1 VTGHSYR
8 AAASLLI
15 AILSTCCSRETG
27 LFRNALPNPASPQY
41 ADLVRA
47 FYVGV
52 AGLQTGADDPAKQN
66 LTKATQLTPGEPAS
80 WADLSLL
87 ALRQQDFDTAYKD
100 AEQARSLLPGNSRIE
115 QLLGLIESK
124 RGKLPE
130 AIAHLKKATA
140 SDPKNL
146 KALYALVE
154 ETERQAAPGSDAEA
168 QKLLAQVVALRPG
181 NTAALLEVARLA
193 AGTGDSAALQS
204 AVSQLTAK
212 SVAWPDEA
220 RQQMETLRQTSAGAN
235 ARGAAV
241 QVMFL
246 RNTLVRVPQ
255 YRRDLNELKAPAE
268 LVSDPFTAFLRLPSP
283 PAEPAA
289 PDLSLRFEAA
299 PLPKAS
305 PGALWAGAIPLDDSG
320 KTPIIQA
327 DKGSVQIDG
336 GARLPFPGGPNSA
349 INRNS
354 ILAID
359 LNYDF
364 RMDLV
369 FAGAG
374 GIRIFQ
380 QKDLNHFVDITAATR
395 IPANVIKGSYTG
407 AWAFDVDLDGD
418 LDIVLGASNGDPIVL
433 RNNGDST
440 FAVIEPFHGINGLKA
455 FSSADLNGDSA
466 PEVAMID
473 RDGGLH
479 LFDNQRLGQY
489 RPRPTP
495 TNLRGSFEA
504 VIAAATANAT
514 ENNAAMDFI
523 LLRNDGAIM
532 RLSDSAEI
540 ARATPVPS
548 PALIAADFDN
558 NGSMDLLAGREIFM
572 GGTKGFTRLPAR
584 VDLASPDVA
593 DLNGDGRLDLIGIS
607 PDGVRS
613 LMNRGTKNY
622 HWQNIQVRAANARGD
637 QRINSFGIGGEIE
650 IRAGLLTQTQPVTS
664 PVLHFG
670 IGDQTEVDVA
680 RIVWPNGVAQAEF
693 ALHAD
698 REIRSVQRL
707 KGSCPWLF
715 AWDGKQMSFVKDGS
729 PWSPALGL
737 HINAQVVAGI
747 YQTQEWFKIPG
758 ESLKPRD
765 GYYDLRITAELW
777 ETYYIDHYS
786 LLVVDHPEGTEVYA
800 DERFSVPPPP
810 LKIFTTAESHPF
822 ASAHDDRG
830 EDVSATVHDE
840 DRKYLDTFGR
850 GPYQGLTRDHWVELE
865 LPPAADPANGPL
877 YLLAS
882 GWVHPTDATVNI
894 AIGQNSIAQPEGLSI
909 EVPDEYGIWKAAR
922 KGLGFPAGKMKTVV
936 LDLTGIFKTKAP
948 RRLRL
953 RTNLEIYWDKLA
965 WAAAAP
971 DHNRVTHL
979 NLAGAE
985 LRYRGFSV
993 VSAANESS
1001 PELPDYNKI
1010 MSTGQ
1015 IWHDLEGYATRHG
1028 DVRELLEKIDDRMVI
1043 ANAGDEVRLRFT
1055 APPPPSGWK
1064 RDFVMV
1070 ADGWIK
1076 DGDLNT
1082 TFSKTVLPLPY
1093 HGMKDYTAP
1102 PGRLE
1107 DDPAYKLHPAD
1118 WQNFHTRYISPH
1130 TFESA
1135 MRN

>member
-1 VTGHSYR
+1 MTGHPYR
-8 AAASLLI
+8 TAAIILI
-15 AILSTCCSRETG
+15 AILCTCCAREA
-27 LFRNALPNPASPQY
+27 ALPDPASPQY
-41 ADLVRA
+41 ADLVSA

-52 AGLQTGADDPAKQN
+52 AGLQTGADDPAKQS
-66 LTKATQLTPGEPAS
+66 LTKATQLAPGEPAS
-80 WADLSLL
+80 WADLAVL
-87 ALRQQDFDTAYKD
+87 ALRQQDFDTAYQD
-100 AEQARSLLPGNSRIE
+100 AEQARSRLPGNSRIE

-124 RGKLPE
+124 RGKLAE
-130 AIAHLKKATA
+130 AIAHLKRATA
-140 SDPKNL
+140 SDPGNA
-146 KALYALVE
+146 KALYALAE
-154 ETERQAAPGSDAEA
+154 ETERQAAAGSDIEAE
-168 QKLLAQVVALRPG
+168 KLFAQVVAQRPD

-193 AGTGDSAALQS
+193 ARAGDSAALQS
-204 AVSQLTAK
+204 TVNRLMAK
-212 SVAWPDEA
+212 SVSWPDEA
-220 RQQMETLRQTSAGAN
+220 RQQMETLRQSAAGAN
-235 ARGAAV
+235 PRSAAV

-255 YRRDLNELKAPAE
+255 YRRDLNDVKTPAE
-268 LVSDPFTAFLRLPSP
+268 LVSDPFTAFLKLPSP
-283 PAEPAA
+283 PTEPAA
-289 PDLSLRFEAA
+289 PDLSLHFEPA
-299 PLPKAS
+299 PLADGL
-305 PGALWAGAIPLDDSG
+305 PGTLWAGAIPLDDSG
-320 KTPIIQA
+320 KAAIVQA
-327 DKGSVQIDG
+327 DEASVQIYG
-336 GARLPFPGGPNSA
+336 GAKLPFPGGRNAPL
-349 INRNS
+349 NRNS
-354 ILAID
+354 ILAMD

-369 FAGAG
+369 FAGAS

-380 QKDLNHFVDITAATR
+380 QKDINHFIDITAATR
-395 IPANVIKGSYTG
+395 IPASVLKGAYTG

-418 LDIVLGASNGDPIVL
+418 LDIVLGTSNGEPIVL

-440 FAVIEPFHGINGLKA
+440 FAVIKPFPGVDGLKA

-466 PEVAMID
+466 PDVAMID
-473 RDGGLH
+473 RNGALH
-479 LFDNQRLGQY
+479 LFDNERLGQY
-489 RPRPTP
+489 RARTTP
-495 TNLRGSFEA
+495 AGLRGQFEA
-504 VIAAATANAT
+504 VIAAA
-514 ENNAAMDFI
+514 MDSI

-532 RLSDSAEI
+532 RLSNSTEI
-540 ARATPVPS
+540 ARATPVS
-548 PALIAADFDN
+548 DPALIAADFDN

-572 GGTKGFTRLPAR
+572 GGAKGFTRLPVK
-584 VDLASPDVA
+584 VDLASPDVT
-593 DLNGDGRLDLIGIS
+593 DLNGDGRPDLIGIS
-607 PDGVRS
+607 PDGAALRS

-622 HWQNIQVRAANARGD
+622 HWQNIRVRAANARGD

-650 IRAGLLTQTQPVTS
+650 VRAGLLTQRQPIAS

-670 IGDQTEVDVA
+670 IGDHPEVDVA
-680 RIVWPNGVAQAEF
+680 RIIWPNGVAQAEF
-693 ALHAD
+693 ALQAD

-715 AWDGKQMSFVKDGS
+715 AWDGKRMSFVKDGS
-729 PWSPALGL
+729 PWSSALGL

-758 ESLKPRD
+758 ESLKPHD

-786 LLVVDHPEGTEVYA
+786 LLVVDHPEGSEIYT
-800 DERFSVPPPP
+800 DERFAVPPPP
-810 LKIFTTAESHPF
+810 LKIFTTTESHPF

-830 EDVSATVHDE
+830 EDVSATVRDE

-865 LPPAADPANGPL
+865 LPPVAPSDGPL

-909 EVPDEYGIWKAAR
+909 EVPDEHGAWIAAR
-922 KGLGFPAGKMKTVV
+922 KGLGFPAGKIKTVV
-936 LDLTGIFKTKAP
+936 LDLTGIFKPGAP

-953 RTNLEIYWDKLA
+953 RTNLEIFWDKLA

-971 DHNRVTHL
+971 DRNRVQHL
-979 NLAGAE
+979 YLAAAD
-985 LRYRGFSV
+985 LRYRGFSAV
-993 VSAANESS
+993 GAANESS
-1001 PELPDYNKI
+1001 PELPDYNKL

-1043 ANAGDEVRLRFT
+1043 ANAGDEVRLRFV
-1055 APPPPSGWK
+1055 APSPPPSGWR
-1064 RDFVMV
+1064 RDYVMV

-1082 TFSKTVLPLPY
+1082 TFSKTILPLPY

-1102 PGRLE
+1102 PGKLE

-1118 WQNFHTRYISPH
+1118 WQNFHTRYISPQS
-1130 TFESA
+1130 FESA
-1135 MRN
+1135 LSN

>member
-1 VTGHSYR
+1 MNGHPYR
-8 AAASLLI
+8 CAPVILI
-15 AILSTCCSRETG
+15 AILSTCCAREA
-27 LFRNALPNPASPQY
+27 ALPNPASPQY
-41 ADLVRA
+41 ADLVKA

-66 LTKATQLTPGEPAS
+66 LTRATQIAPGEPAG
-80 WADLSLL
+80 WADLAVL

-100 AEQARSLLPGNSRIE
+100 AEQARSLQPGNSRIE

-130 AIAHLKKATA
+130 AIAHLKKAGA

-146 KALYALVE
+146 KALYALAE
-154 ETERQAAPGSDAEA
+154 ETERQSGAGSDAEA
-168 QKLLAQVVALRPG
+168 EKLFAEVARLRPG
-181 NTAALLEVARLA
+181 NTAALLEVARLSA
-193 AGTGDSAALQS
+193 RTGDSATLQS
-204 AVSQLTAK
+204 TVSKLMAK
-212 SVAWPDEA
+212 SVSWPAEA
-220 RQQMETLRQTSAGAN
+220 RQQVETLRQSAAGTN

-255 YRRDLNELKAPAE
+255 FRQDLNEVKTPAE
-268 LVSDPFTAFLRLPSP
+268 LVSDPFTAFLKLPTP

-289 PDLSLRFEAA
+289 PDLSLHFDPA
-299 PLPKAS
+299 PLPNAS
-305 PGALWAGAIPLDDSG
+305 PNALWAGAIPLDDSG
-320 KTPIIQA
+320 KPSILQA
-327 DKGSVQIDG
+327 DEGSVQIDG
-336 GARLPFPGGPNSA
+336 GAKLPFPGARNSP
-349 INRNS
+349 ISRNS

-374 GIRIFQ
+374 GLRIFQ
-380 QKDLNHFVDITAATR
+380 QKDLNHFTDITAATR
-395 IPANVIKGSYTG
+395 IPSGVIKAAYTG

-418 LDIVLGASNGDPIVL
+418 LDIVLGASSGDPVVL

-440 FAVIEPFHGINGLKA
+440 FTVINPFPGINGLKVFA
-455 FSSADLNGDSA
+455 SADVNADSA
-466 PEVAMID
+466 PDAAILD

-479 LFDNQRLGQY
+479 LFNNERLGHY
-489 RPRPTP
+489 RARDIPA
-495 TNLRGSFEA
+495 NLHGQFES
-504 VIAAATANAT
+504 VIAAATQSNGP
-514 ENNAAMDFI
+514 MDFI

-532 RLSDSAEI
+532 RLSDAAEI

-558 NGSMDLLAGREIFM
+558 NGSIDILAGHEIFM
-572 GGTKGFTRLPAR
+572 GSAKGFTRLPAKIG
-584 VDLASPDVA
+584 LASPDVA
-593 DLNGDGRLDLIGIS
+593 DLDGDGRLDLIGVF
-607 PDGVRS
+607 PDGARS
-613 LMNRGTKNY
+613 LMNRGAKNY
-622 HWQNIQVRAANARGD
+622 HWQNIRLRAANARGD
-637 QRINSFGIGGEIE
+637 QRINSFGLGGEIE
-650 IRAGLLTQTQPVTS
+650 VRAGLLTQKQPLTS
-664 PVLHFG
+664 PVMHFG
-670 IGDQTEVDVA
+670 IGDHTEVDVA

-693 ALHAD
+693 ALQAD

-715 AWDGKQMSFVKDGS
+715 AWDGTQMSFVKDGA

-758 ESLKPRD
+758 ESLKPHD

-786 LLVVDHPEGTEVYA
+786 LLVVDHPEDTEIYT
-800 DERFSVPPPP
+800 DERFAVPPPP
-810 LKIFTTAESHPF
+810 LKIFTTAEPRPF

-830 EDVSATVHDE
+830 EDVSATVRDE
-840 DRKYLDTFGR
+840 DRQYLDTFGR

-865 LPPAADPANGPL
+865 LPPDAPNNAPL

-909 EVPDEYGIWKAAR
+909 EVPDAHGAWIPAR
-922 KGLGFPAGKMKTVV
+922 KGLGFPAGKMKTIV
-936 LDLTGIFKTKAP
+936 LDLTGIFKPGTP

-965 WAAAAP
+965 WAAATS
-971 DHNRVTHL
+971 DRNRIQHL
-979 NLAGAE
+979 NLSAAE
-985 LRYRGFSV
+985 LRYRGFSA
-993 VSAANESS
+993 VSAANHSS
-1001 PELPDYNKI
+1001 PELPDYNTI

-1028 DVRELLEKIDDRMVI
+1028 DVRELLENIDDRMVI
-1043 ANAGDEVRLRFT
+1043 ANAGDEVRLRFV
-1055 APPPPSGWK
+1055 AQPPPPSGWK
-1064 RDFVMV
+1064 RDYVMV

-1093 HGMKDYTAP
+1093 HGMKGYTASP
-1102 PGRLE
+1102 AKLE

-1118 WQNFHTRYISPH
+1118 WQNFHTRYISPRS
-1130 TFESA
+1130 FENA
-1135 MRN
+1135 LRN

>member
-1 VTGHSYR
+1 VTGHPYR
-8 AAASLLI
+8 AQAALLI
-15 AILSTCCSRETG
+15 ALLSTCCAREA
-27 LFRNALPNPASPQY
+27 ALPNPASPQY

-66 LTKATQLTPGEPAS
+66 LTRATQITPGEPAS
-80 WADLSLL
+80 WADLAVL
-87 ALRQQDFDTAYKD
+87 ALRQQDFDTAYKH

-140 SDPKNL
+140 SDPKSL
-146 KALYALVE
+146 KALYALAE
-154 ETERQAAPGSDAEA
+154 ETERQAAAGSDAEA
-168 QKLLAQVVALRPG
+168 EKLFAQVVALRRG

-193 AGTGDSAALQS
+193 ARTGDSAALQTT
-204 AVSQLTAK
+204 VSQLVAK
-212 SVAWPDEA
+212 SVSWPDEA
-220 RQQMETLRQTSAGAN
+220 RQQMETLRQSATGTN
-235 ARGAAV
+235 PRGAAV

-246 RNTLVRVPQ
+246 RNTLVRAPQ
-255 YRRDLNELKAPAE
+255 YRHDLNEIKTPAE
-268 LVSDPFTAFLRLPSP
+268 LVSDPFTAFLKLPSP
-283 PAEPAA
+283 SSEPAA
-289 PDLSLRFEAA
+289 ADLSLRFELA
-299 PLPKAS
+299 PLPNAS
-305 PGALWAGAIPLDDSG
+305 PGALWAGAITLDDTG
-320 KTPIIQA
+320 KATIVQA
-327 DKGSVQIDG
+327 DESSVQIDG
-336 GARLPFPGGPNSA
+336 GAKLPFPGGRNSP
-349 INRNS
+349 ITRNS
-354 ILAID
+354 ILPID

-380 QKDLNHFVDITAATR
+380 QKDLNRFVDITAAAH

-407 AWAFDVDLDGD
+407 AWAFDLDLDGD
-418 LDIVLGASNGDPIVL
+418 LDIVLGTSNGDPVVL

-440 FAVIEPFHGINGLKA
+440 FAVITPFHGIDGLKA
-455 FSSADLNGDSA
+455 FSIADLNGDNA
-466 PEVAMID
+466 PDVAMID
-473 RDGGLH
+473 HDGGLH
-479 LFDNQRLGQY
+479 VFDNERLGQY
-489 RPRPTP
+489 RARTTP
-495 TNLRGSFEA
+495 ANLHGPFEA
-504 VIAAATANAT
+504 VTAAATQSNG
-514 ENNAAMDFI
+514 AMDFI
-523 LLRNDGAIM
+523 LLRNDGAIV
-532 RLSDSAEI
+532 RLSDATEI

-572 GGTKGFTRLPAR
+572 GGTKGFTRLPAT

-607 PDGVRS
+607 PDGARS

-622 HWQNIQVRAANARGD
+622 HWQNIRLRAANARGD

-650 IRAGLLTQTQPVTS
+650 VRAGLLTQRQPVAS
-664 PVLHFG
+664 PILHFG
-670 IGDQTEVDVA
+670 IGDHTEVDVA

-693 ALHAD
+693 ALQAD

-758 ESLKPRD
+758 ESLKPYD

-786 LLVVDHPEGTEVYA
+786 LLVVDHPEGTEVYT

-830 EDVSATVHDE
+830 VDVSATVRDE

-865 LPPAADPANGPL
+865 LPPTAPSNGPL

-909 EVPDEYGIWKAAR
+909 EVPDEHGSWTAAR

-936 LDLTGIFKTKAP
+936 LDLTGIFKPNAP
-948 RRLRL
+948 RKLRL
-953 RTNLEIYWDKLA
+953 RTNLEIFWDKLA
-965 WAAAAP
+965 WAVPAP
-971 DHNRVTHL
+971 DQNRVEHL
-979 NLAGAE
+979 SLAAAE
-985 LRYRGFSV
+985 LRYRGFSRV
-993 VSAANESS
+993 GTANESS

-1028 DVRELLEKIDDRMVI
+1028 NVRELLEKIDDRMVI

-1055 APPPPSGWK
+1055 APPPPPSGWK
-1064 RDFVMV
+1064 RDYVMV

-1093 HGMKDYTAP
+1093 HGMKDYSAP

-1118 WQNFHTRYISPH
+1118 WQNFHTRYISPR
-1130 TFESA
+1130 TFETA
-1135 MRN
+1135 LRN

>member
-1 VTGHSYR
+1 MTGHPYR
-8 AAASLLI
+8 VAALIVI
-15 AILSTCCSRETG
+15 AILSTSCARET
-27 LFRNALPNPASPQY
+27 ALPDVASPQY

-47 FYVGV
+47 FYIGV

-66 LTKATQLTPGEPAS
+66 LTRATELVPGEPAS
-80 WADLSLL
+80 WADLAVL

-100 AEQARSLLPGNSRIE
+100 AEQARSLQPGNSRIE

-124 RGKLPE
+124 RGKLAE
-130 AIAHLKKATA
+130 AIAHLKKAIG

-146 KALYALVE
+146 KALYALAE

-168 QKLLAQVVALRPG
+168 EKFFAQVVALRPG

-193 AGTGDSAALQS
+193 ARAGDIATLQS
-204 AVSQLTAK
+204 TVSQLMAK

-220 RQQMETLRQTSAGAN
+220 RQQMKTLQQAAAGAN
-235 ARGAAV
+235 PRGAAV

-255 YRRDLNELKAPAE
+255 YRQELNEVKTPAE

-283 PAEPAA
+283 TDEPASA
-289 PDLSLRFEAA
+289 DLALRFEPV
-299 PLPKAS
+299 PLPNAL
-305 PGALWAGAIPLDDSG
+305 PGALWAGAISFDGSG
-320 KTPIIQA
+320 KAAIVQA
-327 DKGSVQIDG
+327 SENSVQIDG
-336 GARLPFPGGPNSA
+336 GAKLPFPGGRNSP
-349 INRNS
+349 IDRNS

-395 IPANVIKGSYTG
+395 IPASVLNGAYTG

-418 LDIVLGASNGDPIVL
+418 LDIVLGASSGDPIVL
-433 RNNGDST
+433 RNNGDTT
-440 FAVIEPFHGINGLKA
+440 FAVIEPFRGVEGLKA
-455 FSSADLNGDSA
+455 FSSADINGDSA
-466 PEVAMID
+466 PDVVMID
-473 RDGGLH
+473 RNGGLH
-479 LFDNQRLGQY
+479 LFDNERLGKY
-489 RPRPTP
+489 RARTERA
-495 TNLRGSFEA
+495 NMRGQFEA
-504 VIAAATANAT
+504 VIAAATGNAI
-514 ENNAAMDFI
+514 DFI
-523 LLRNDGAIM
+523 LLRNDGAII

-540 ARATPVPS
+540 ARTTPVPS
-548 PALIAADFDN
+548 PALVAADFDN
-558 NGSMDLLAGREIFM
+558 NGSMDLLAGREIFL
-572 GGTKGFTRLPAR
+572 GGTKGFTRLPNQ
-584 VDLASPDVA
+584 VDLASADVT
-593 DLNGDGRLDLIGIS
+593 DVDGDGRLDMIGIS
-607 PDGVRS
+607 PQGVRS
-613 LMNRGTKNY
+613 LMNRGSKNY
-622 HWQNIQVRAANARGD
+622 HWQNIRPRAANARGD
-637 QRINSFGIGGEIE
+637 QRINSFGIGGEVE
-650 IRAGLLTQTQPVTS
+650 IRAGLLTERQPLAS
-664 PVLHFG
+664 PLLHFG
-670 IGDQTEVDVA
+670 LGDHGGVDVA

-693 ALHAD
+693 ALQSD
-698 REIRSVQRL
+698 REILSVQRL

-758 ESLKPRD
+758 ESLKPHD

-786 LLVVDHPEGTEVYA
+786 LLVVDHPEGSEIYT

-830 EDVSATVHDE
+830 EDVSDTVRDE
-840 DRKYLDTFGR
+840 DRRYLDTFGR
-850 GPYQGLTRDHWVELE
+850 GPYQGLTRDHWVQLE
-865 LPPAADPANGPL
+865 LPPGAPVAGPL

-909 EVPDEYGIWKAAR
+909 EVPDEHGAWKTAR
-922 KGLGFPAGKMKTVV
+922 KGLGFPAGKMKTIV
-936 LDLTGIFKTKAP
+936 LDLTGLFKPGAP

-953 RTNLEIYWDKLA
+953 RTNLEIFWDKLA

-971 DHNRVTHL
+971 DRNRVQHL
-979 NLAGAE
+979 NLSAAE
-985 LRYRGFSV
+985 LRYRGFST

-1001 PELPDYNKI
+1001 PELPDYNRI

-1043 ANAGDEVRLRFT
+1043 ANAGDEVRLRFA
-1055 APPPPSGWK
+1055 APPPPPPGWK
-1064 RDFVMV
+1064 RDYVMV

-1093 HGMKDYTAP
+1093 HGMKDYTTP

-1107 DDPAYKLHPAD
+1107 DDSAYKLHPAD

-1130 TFESA
+1130 VFENA
-1135 MRN
+1135 LRN